1 MAATVRAPSRVF
13 QRLQQLARPRT
24 PEALPARLDRRRIYL
39 LPTAF
44 GLFFFALLLTMGV
57 GALNYN
63 NNPALLLCLLL
74 AGTALA
80 SLLHAHL
87 QLSGLAVH
95 AVDAEPV
102 AAGRPLA
109 LRVHVHADPG
119 RARRGLEVRAGDTA
133 AALHLDDGA
142 GEAVIELPT
151 MQRGWLDV
159 GRLRISTTR
168 PLGLARA
175 WSWVWPEAPMLVY
188 PAPETHGPPL
198 PEGAGDNAQARLHAS
213 GDDVHHLRNWRR
225 GDSRRAIAWKPSAR
239 RDQLLV
245 REYEQPQGADVVI
258 EWRGTVE
265 LPYEARIRRLARW
278 VDEAERDQR
287 RYVLRLPGQ
296 PAVGPARGALHR
308 HACLRALA
316 LLPEAGHG

>member
-1 MAATVRAPSRVF
+1 MAASARAPSRMF
-13 QRLQQLARPRT
+13 QRLQGLARPRA
-24 PEALPARLDRRRIYL
+24 PETLPARLDRRRIYV

-87 QLSGLAVH
+87 QLSGLAVQ
-95 AVDAEPV
+95 AVDAEAV

-109 LRVHVHADPG
+109 LRVHVRADPG
-119 RARRGLEVRAGDTA
+119 RPRRGLEVRAGDTA

-239 RDQLLV
+239 RGQLLV

-258 EWRGTVE
+258 DWRGTVE

>member
-1 MAATVRAPSRVF
+1 MF
-13 QRLQQLARPRT
+13 QRLQGLARPRA
-24 PEALPARLDRRRIYL
+24 PETLPARLDRRRIYV

-87 QLSGLAVH
+87 QLSGLAVQ
-95 AVDAEPV
+95 AVDAEAV

-109 LRVHVHADPG
+109 LRVHVRADPG
-119 RARRGLEVRAGDTA
+119 RPRRGLEVRAGDTA

-239 RDQLLV
+239 RGQLLV

-258 EWRGTVE
+258 DWRGTVE